1 MEWILNKK
9 ELPKLCE
16 YLDLKNHRGIYL
28 FSGDLASGKTTLI
41 QAMVA
46 SLGSKAKV
54 TSPTF
59 LTALEYGNQ
68 IYHYDIYN
76 KDLEKLF
83 ALGFLEEIE
92 KEGWYFIEWGDE
104 NLAKILKQIGLP
116 FWRIIIHIESKGR
129 KYCIEESLCTH

>member
-41 QAMVA
+41 QVMVA
-46 SLGSKAKV
+46 SLGSKAKA

-83 ALGFLEEIE
+83 ALIVLLRCIASNVCINFPQYNIFFLWIQYE
-92 KEGWYFIEWGDE
+92 
-104 NLAKILKQIGLP
+104 
-116 FWRIIIHIESKGR
+116 
-129 KYCIEESLCTH
+129 

>member
-1 MEWILNKK
+1 MEWILSKK

-54 TSPTF
+54 TSPIKSIIMIFT
-59 LTALEYGNQ
+59 
-68 IYHYDIYN
+68 IRI
-76 KDLEKLF
+76 
-83 ALGFLEEIE
+83 
-92 KEGWYFIEWGDE
+92 
-104 NLAKILKQIGLP
+104 
-116 FWRIIIHIESKGR
+116 WRN
-129 KYCIEESLCTH
+129 SLR